1 MLSTDVSTSN
11 VAFEPNLKTNPR
23 LMYRKFRA
31 RLIFELSNSCN
42 DITENRGLIFF
53 LFSPTQWYAL
63 PGNTYPDANGDDVQV
78 EGYDLDTALTVP
90 AANAA
95 AIAVKMFEFQRTDR
109 KEVRRCIAEF
119 TRKFNNSLPQDDISE
134 LSHELYGTMN
144 VTLRQFFA
152 HTERK
157 YGILNQADFD
167 HIFDT
172 LQTPKLPTQDYAVLA
187 DIHREMHALLA
198 GADQVSTEYQK
209 TQYFMQA
216 LKDDPAG
223 KHATK
228 IFLREY
234 PSIPDRRFT
243 DLVEIVIL
251 HAPTYIATNSTL
263 GYSNAMSVASV
274 SAAFAAPTDEL
285 GLAQFIAKHQKDLA
299 AIKKK
304 NGTTAIKN
312 ALPPRNAGSTGPLKY
327 CYKHGYQRSHAGAAC
342 LFLNGNPQLYNAQH
356 LAATDHLTP
365 AGGNPTSR
373 G

>member
-1 MLSTDVSTSN
+1 MASSIN
-11 VAFEPNLKTNPR
+11 
-23 LMYRKFRA
+23 
-31 RLIFELSNSCN
+31 
-42 DITENRGLIFF
+42 
-53 LFSPTQWYAL
+53 
-63 PGNTYPDANGDDVQV
+63 
-78 EGYDLDTALTVP
+78 
-90 AANAA
+90 
-95 AIAVKMFEFQRTDR
+95 
-109 KEVRRCIAEF
+109 
-119 TRKFNNSLPQDDISE
+119 
-134 LSHELYGTMN
+134 
-144 VTLRQFFA
+144 
-152 HTERK
+152 
-157 YGILNQADFD
+157 D
-167 HIFDT
+167 HIT
-172 LQTPKLPTQDYAVLA
+172 QTTQDYAVLA

-209 TQYFMQA
+209 TQYFMQT

-223 KHATK
+223 KLAIK

-285 GLAQFIAKHQKDLA
+285 GFALFIAKHQKDLA

-304 NGTTAIKN
+304 NGTATSS

-327 CYKHGYQRSHAGAAC
+327 FYKHGYQRSHTGAAC
-342 LFLNGNPQLYNAQH
+342 LFLKGNPQLYNSQQVVAI
-356 LAATDHLTP
+356 
-365 AGGNPTSR
+365 NPTSR